1 LFSVPLRWPFFPEC
15 IFGCSKVVAFV
26 RTFACSLA
34 THLHLFFYPKI
45 CKHMLAESQKVLELP
60 ILKHFEQSEITLN
73 PQSWRKGERGLAGI
87 AGLAIIGTTAWALYA
102 FILPIVFKWVGQVL
116 GAIAVAVLVIAFF
129 IMLPLIIKG
138 LKRLARNL
146 HKLLIKYDPF
156 GELEEQKQK
165 MVENRNQ
172 FKQAKAKIKAIKSNM
187 EIEAAKAEKE
197 SKDYQDKVI
206 TLQQRAEGTK
216 HKMTALEQAQGA
228 AAKDTDEY
236 VEHQTGLMKT
246 LSEAQ
251 RVSHLLNQSTS
262 LIRKYGSRAHVIGK
276 LDRKLN
282 MVDTAMEIKIADFDV
297 SIDMLKKE
305 YAFAEAAR
313 SATEQAKS
321 AMLFTKSWE
330 LDYALDVVTNTISM
344 DLATTKEN
352 LLDLDSLTSQYS
364 MDSDE
369 LYTNLDK
376 LADKIK
382 TESFVVPASK
392 QYSNPNYKMTDADKL
407 ESKGFGDIFN

>member
-1 LFSVPLRWPFFPEC
+1 MS
-15 IFGCSKVVAFV
+15 
-26 RTFACSLA
+26 
-34 THLHLFFYPKI
+34 
-45 CKHMLAESQKVLELP
+45 AESQKVLELP
-60 ILKHFEQSEITLN
+60 ILKHFDQKEITLN
-73 PQSWRKGERGLAGI
+73 PKNWRKGEKGI
-87 AGLAIIGTTAWALYA
+87 ATIGGLVLLGTLAWGLYK
-102 FILPIVFKWVGQVL
+102 FVLPIVFTWVGQVM
-116 GAIAVAVLVIAFF
+116 GAIASAVMVIAFF
-129 IMLPLIIKG
+129 ILLPVLLVA
-138 LKRLARNL
+138 LKKLARAI

-165 MVENRNQ
+165 MVQNRLQ
-172 FKQAKAKIKAIKSNM
+172 FKEAKAKIKAIKSNM
-187 EIEAAKAEKE
+187 ETEAQKAETE
-197 SKDYQDKVI
+197 SKEYQDKVLL
-206 TLQQRAEGTK
+206 LQQRAESAKG
-216 HKMTALEQAQGA
+216 KMQAMEQASGPA
-228 AAKDTDEY
+228 IKDSDEY
-236 VEHQTGLMKT
+236 VDYQTNLMKT

-251 RVSHLLNQSTS
+251 RVSHLLNQSTG
-262 LIRKYGSRAHVIGK
+262 LVRKYGSRAHVIGK

-282 MVDTAMEIKIADFDV
+282 MVDTAMEIKIADFEV

-330 LDYALDVVTNTISM
+330 LDYALDVVTNTISL

-369 LYTNLDK
+369 LYSNLDK

-382 TESFVVPASK
+382 TDSYALPEAAK
-392 QYSNPNYKMTDADKL
+392 YSNPNFKLSAEDK
-407 ESKGFGDIFN
+407 SASAGFGDIFN

>member
-1 LFSVPLRWPFFPEC
+1 MS
-15 IFGCSKVVAFV
+15 
-26 RTFACSLA
+26 
-34 THLHLFFYPKI
+34 
-45 CKHMLAESQKVLELP
+45 AETNKVLELP
-60 ILKHFEQSEITLN
+60 ILKHFEKAEISFN
-73 PQSWRKGERGLAGI
+73 PQNWRKGEKG
-87 AGLAIIGTTAWALYA
+87 IGTIVGLVILGTIAWGLYKY
-102 FILPIVFKWVGQVL
+102 ILPIVFTWVGQVL

-129 IMLPLIIKG
+129 ILLPVIIKG
-138 LKRLARNL
+138 LKRFARFL

-165 MVENRNQ
+165 MVQNRVE

-187 EIEAAKAEKE
+187 ESESIKAEKE
-197 SKDYQDKVI
+197 AKDYEEKVL
-206 TLQQRAEGTK
+206 TLQSRAESTK
-216 HKMTALEQAQGA
+216 KKLTEMEQKLGE
-228 AAKDTDEY
+228 AAKDSDEY

-251 RVSHLLNQSTS
+251 RVSHMLNQSTS
-262 LIRKYGSRAHVIGK
+262 LVRKYGSRAHVIGK

-282 MVDTAMEIKIADFDV
+282 MVDTAMEIKIADFEV

-305 YAFAEAAR
+305 YAFAEA
-313 SATEQAKS
+313 SKQATEQAKS
-321 AMLFTKSWE
+321 AMLFTKGWE
-330 LDYALDVVTNTISM
+330 LEYALDVVTNTIAL

-369 LYTNLDK
+369 LYSKLDK
-376 LADKIK
+376 LADQIK
-382 TESFVVPASK
+382 TDNYAIPESK
-392 QYSNPNYKMTDADKL
+392 KYQNPNYKMTAEDKI